1 MRLDPST
8 SLLAV
13 IDVQERLLPVI
24 PAADRLVARVA
35 RLAEAAR
42 PIERWIGEY
51 PSASLPAF
59 IASPSPDVRLAM
71 VTSGTGMSTAFA
83 LAEETMADLLGLP
96 IPEAAE

>member
-42 PIERWIGEY
+42 LV
-51 PSASLPAF
+51 AQFVALPLCEWPVKSHRGDRQF
-59 IASPSPDVRLAM
+59 SSV
-71 VTSGTGMSTAFA
+71 
-83 LAEETMADLLGLP
+83 
-96 IPEAAE
+96 